1 MTGER
6 STDFKLVNIYEVI
19 GGRIRAYRKKMKYS
33 QEVFG
38 SISGVNNTYIGK
50 IERGE
55 QNVTINTLYKIA
67 IAMDIPLKEL
77 FDFEI
82 ELNPKEKN
90 PLIHKIALQ
99 LEQFD
104 EPELEYFSRIV
115 TYMHELKKSVVTAP
129 DISEESEQVEEPS
142 AGRENL
148 QEAFQSRLHKEVA
161 SDPKEPEI
169 ETASISI
176 EGNPESNEQNE

>member
-55 QNVTINTLYKIA
+55 QNVTINTPVSYTHLDVYK
-67 IAMDIPLKEL
+67 
-77 FDFEI
+77 
-82 ELNPKEKN
+82 
-90 PLIHKIALQ
+90 
-99 LEQFD
+99 
-104 EPELEYFSRIV
+104 R
-115 TYMHELKKSVVTAP
+115 
-129 DISEESEQVEEPS
+129 QV
-142 AGRENL
+142 L
-148 QEAFQSRLHKEVA
+148 
-161 SDPKEPEI
+161 
-169 ETASISI
+169 
-176 EGNPESNEQNE
+176 